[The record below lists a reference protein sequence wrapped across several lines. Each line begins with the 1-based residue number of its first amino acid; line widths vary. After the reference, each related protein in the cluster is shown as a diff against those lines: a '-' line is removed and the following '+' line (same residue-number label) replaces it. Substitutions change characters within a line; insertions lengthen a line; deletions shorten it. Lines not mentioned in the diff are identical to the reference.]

1 MPRERGLEAGNRG
14 GAKQFC
20 CLVLVNCFP
29 EAVAAIGEVV
39 KQCTWQ
45 GEEYTERDFRALF
58 LVETDLPGYSAK
70 RRSVKLSLRA

>member
-14 GAKQFC
+14 DTKQSC

-29 EAVAAIGEVV
+29 SAVAVYGEVV
-39 KQCTWQ
+39 KERTCR
-45 GEEYTERDFRALF
+45 GEEYTERDFSALF

-70 RRSVKLSLRA
+70 RRSAKLSLRA